1 MIVEAALGLAA
12 GALIAGG
19 VAGLRRSPGW
29 SRAARAIMIVGTALT
44 IVASLSPLIAVPA
57 AAPSA
62 VTPVLAAIVVG
73 GMIYSLRL
81 EASSVTLLTS
91 GVLLACVTLIGTT
104 SRTSSPSVAWWIV
117 LLTSSLTLPAM
128 DASVIELRKAH
139 SRFAAA
145 TPLWMGITIG
155 VAVHTTTSL
164 SQHGAWIGST
174 PFAAWLIGAWVA
186 SSASLLTQH
195 GRPRAVLVIAAAL
208 AVAAGALSG

>member
-19 VAGLRRSPGW
+19 VAGLRRSSGW
-29 SRAARAIMIVGTALT
+29 SRAARAIMVVGTALT
-44 IVASLSPLIAVPA
+44 IVASLSPLITVPA

-62 VTPVLAAIVVG
+62 VTPVLAAITVG
-73 GMIYSLRL
+73 GMVYSLRL
-81 EASSVTLLTS
+81 EASSVTLLAG

-104 SRTSSPSVAWWIV
+104 GRTGSPSVAWLII
-117 LLTSSLTLPAM
+117 LLASSLTLPAM
-128 DASVIELRKAH
+128 DASAIELRKTH

-155 VAVHTTTSL
+155 VVAHVATSL

-174 PFAAWLIGAWVA
+174 PFAAWLIGAWAA
-186 SSASLLTQH
+186 SSASLLMRRR
-195 GRPRAVLVIAAAL
+195 RPRALLVIVAAL